1 MASVIANCLYVLE
14 FARETPTKRL
24 LLNRRAASFI
34 EYRVFK
40 RSRRMFLLTYKVMGE
55 NCEYSNETFRE
66 LVEVVTSHS
75 FPMVISH
82 QCSDL
87 LEFVT

>member
-14 FARETPTKRL
+14 FFREAS
-24 LLNRRAASFI
+24 NRRAASFS
-34 EYRVFK
+34 EYPEFK

-55 NCEYSNETFRE
+55 NFEYSNETFCE
-66 LVEVVTSHS
+66 LVEVVISHS

-87 LEFVT
+87 LEFVA

>member
-1 MASVIANCLYVLE
+1 MVSVIANCLYVLE

-40 RSRRMFLLTYKVMGE
+40 RSRRMFLLTYKVMAE
-55 NCEYSNETFRE
+55 KFEYPNEIFCG
-66 LVEVVTSHS
+66 LV
-75 FPMVISH
+75 
-82 QCSDL
+82 
-87 LEFVT
+87 

>member
-40 RSRRMFLLTYKVMGE
+40 RSRRMFLLTYKVMAE
-55 NCEYSNETFRE
+55 KFEYSNETFCG
-66 LVEVVTSHS
+66 LV
-75 FPMVISH
+75 
-82 QCSDL
+82 
-87 LEFVT
+87 

>member
-1 MASVIANCLYVLE
+1 
-14 FARETPTKRL
+14 
-24 LLNRRAASFI
+24 
-34 EYRVFK
+34 
-40 RSRRMFLLTYKVMGE
+40 MGE

>member
-1 MASVIANCLYVLE
+1 MASVIANYLYVLE
-14 FARETPTKRL
+14 FFREAP
-24 LLNRRAASFI
+24 NRRAASFI
-34 EYRVFK
+34 EYPAFI

-55 NCEYSNETFRE
+55 NCEYSNETFRD

-82 QCSDL
+82 QRSDL

>member
-40 RSRRMFLLTYKVMGE
+40 RSRRMFLLTYKVMAE
-55 NCEYSNETFRE
+55 KLNI
-66 LVEVVTSHS
+66 
-75 FPMVISH
+75 PMKYFAGW
-82 QCSDL
+82 CKW
-87 LEFVT
+87 

>member
-40 RSRRMFLLTYKVMGE
+40 RSRRMFLLTYKVMAE
-55 NCEYSNETFRE
+55 KFEYSNEIF
-66 LVEVVTSHS
+66 
-75 FPMVISH
+75 
-82 QCSDL
+82 CG
-87 LEFVT
+87 FV